1 MPILETKIHMQTP
14 LDAMRLIHWASG
26 APMSRT
32 LPISDP
38 EPDPGLL
45 GPDSLTWRLHE
56 EQWLITAGARAFL
69 LQAAHPKVAQGAL
82 DHSGFAGD
90 PFGRVER
97 TIQGMAIL
105 IFGTT
110 HEASAMAHHINRLHD
125 TVRGT
130 LPASIGRYKAGETY
144 SAMEP
149 LALLWVHI
157 VFVDS
162 LLTAYKT
169 FVGPL
174 SEAACEQYWQESC
187 RYARL
192 LGLTDATLPASYAAV
207 QQYMRE
213 ALASGEIAIG
223 PAAHFIAQ
231 KVLYPPVP
239 WLHRPSWAVVRL
251 ITVGQLPADIRQAYG
266 LRWTT
271 RHRVG
276 FRMARGA
283 GHLLRRLF
291 PKALG
296 RSPLVTFARRRT
308 RGELRQFPEPVPGA
322 NSGFQQGIPGDLAG
336 PLESP
341 HTAAGGGARARRP
354 E

>member
-1 MPILETKIHMQTP
+1 MHKP
-14 LDAMRLIHWASG
+14 LDSMRLIHWASG
-26 APMSRT
+26 APMPSE
-32 LPISDP
+32 LPISDLA
-38 EPDPGLL
+38 PDPGIL
-45 GPDSLTWRLHE
+45 GPDSLSWRLHE

-82 DHSGFAGD
+82 DHSGFAED
-90 PFGRVER
+90 PFGRVYR

-110 HEASAMAHHINRLHD
+110 SETNAMARHINRLHY
-125 TVRGT
+125 TVQGT
-130 LPASIGRYKAGETY
+130 LPESIGRYTAGETY

-162 LLTAYKT
+162 MLTAYKT

-174 SEAACEQYWQESC
+174 SEAMCEQYWQESC

-192 LGLTDATLPASYAAV
+192 LGLTDTTLPASYADV
-207 QQYMRE
+207 QKYIRE

-231 KVLYPPVP
+231 KVLYPPMP
-239 WLHRPSWAVVRL
+239 LLRKPLWMIVRL
-251 ITVGQLPADIRQAYG
+251 ITVGQLPSDIRQAYG
-266 LRWTT
+266 LSWTPI
-271 RHRVG
+271 HRVG
-276 FRMARGA
+276 FRIVRGI

-291 PKALG
+291 PNTLG
-296 RSPLVTFARRRT
+296 RSSLVNFARRRAQ
-308 RGELRQFPEPVPGA
+308 GEFDQSTKLITSTNYDQ
-322 NSGFQQGIPGDLAG
+322 
-336 PLESP
+336 
-341 HTAAGGGARARRP
+341 
-354 E
+354 

>member
-1 MPILETKIHMQTP
+1 MRTP
-14 LDAMRLIHWASG
+14 LDSMRIIHWASG
-26 APMSRT
+26 APMSGK
-32 LPISDP
+32 LPISDL

-45 GPDSLTWRLHE
+45 GPDSISWRLHE

-69 LQAAHPKVAQGAL
+69 MPVAHPTVAQGAL
-82 DHSGFAGD
+82 EHSAFAED
-90 PFGRVER
+90 PFGRVYS

-110 HEASAMAHHINRLHD
+110 HEATEMARHINRLHH
-125 TVRGT
+125 TVQGI
-130 LPASIGRYKAGETY
+130 LPESIGRYRAGETY
-144 SAMEP
+144 SGMEP

-162 LLTAYKT
+162 MLTAYKT

-207 QQYMRE
+207 QQYIRE

-231 KVLYPPVP
+231 KVLYPSMP
-239 WLHRPSWAVVRL
+239 WLRKPLWMIVRL
-251 ITVGQLPADIRQAYG
+251 ITVGQLPSDIRQAYG

-271 RHRVG
+271 RHKVG
-276 FRMARGA
+276 FRLARGA

-291 PKALG
+291 PNALG
-296 RSPLVTFARRRT
+296 RSPLVNFARSRVQ
-308 RGELRQFPEPVPGA
+308 GELCRPTEPVLHKQSEEGA
-322 NSGFQQGIPGDLAG
+322 SG
-336 PLESP
+336 
-341 HTAAGGGARARRP
+341 
-354 E
+354 

>member
-1 MPILETKIHMQTP
+1 MLIVEIKIPMHKP
-14 LDAMRLIHWASG
+14 VDSMRIIHWASG
-26 APMSRT
+26 APLSSE

-69 LQAAHPKVAQGAL
+69 MQAAHPKVAQGAL

-97 TIQGMAIL
+97 TVQGMAVL

-110 HEASAMAHHINRLHD
+110 HEASAMARNLNRLHH
-125 TVRGT
+125 TVPGT
-130 LPASIGRYKAGETY
+130 LSASIGRSKAGETY
-144 SAMEP
+144 NAMEP

-162 LLTAYKT
+162 MLTAYKT

-192 LGLTDATLPASYAAV
+192 LGLTDTTLPASYAAV
-207 QQYMRE
+207 QQYIGE
-213 ALASGEIAIG
+213 VLASGEIAIG

-231 KVLYPPVP
+231 KVLYPPMP
-239 WLHRPSWAVVRL
+239 LLRRPLWAVVRL
-251 ITVGQLPADIRQAYG
+251 ITIGQLPPDIRQAYG
-266 LRWTT
+266 LRWTS

-276 FRMARGA
+276 FRLARGA

-291 PKALG
+291 PNALG
-296 RSPLVTFARRRT
+296 RSPLVNFARRRT
-308 RGELRQFPEPVPGA
+308 RGEFRQATEPVTSA
-322 NSGFQQGIPGDLAG
+322 DYESMNRQVLNVEFEG
-336 PLESP
+336 PVE
-341 HTAAGGGARARRP
+341 GV
-354 E
+354 

>member
-1 MPILETKIHMQTP
+1 MLETKIHMNKP
-14 LDAMRLIHWASG
+14 LDAMRIIHMASG
-26 APMSRT
+26 APMSSE

-38 EPDPGLL
+38 HPDPGLL
-45 GPDSLTWRLHE
+45 GPDSISWRLHE

-69 LQAAHPKVAQGAL
+69 MQAAHPKVAQGAL
-82 DHSGFAGD
+82 DHSGFAED
-90 PFGRVER
+90 PFGRVDR
-97 TIQGMAIL
+97 TIQGMAVL

-110 HEASAMAHHINRLHD
+110 HEANAMARNINRLHH
-125 TVRGT
+125 TVQGT
-130 LPASIGRYKAGETY
+130 LHESIGRYTAGDAY

-149 LALLWVHI
+149 SALLWVHI

-162 LLTAYKT
+162 MLTAYKT

-174 SEAACEQYWQESC
+174 SEAECEQYWQESC
-187 RYARL
+187 RYARI
-192 LGLTDATLPASYAAV
+192 LGLTDTTLPASYAAV
-207 QQYMRE
+207 QQYIRE

-231 KVLYPPVP
+231 KILYPPMP
-239 WLHRPSWAVVRL
+239 LLRKPLWMIVRL

-276 FRMARGA
+276 FRIARGA

-291 PKALG
+291 PNALG
-296 RSPLVTFARRRT
+296 KSPLVNFARRRVQ
-308 RGELRQFPEPVPGA
+308 GELRQSTEPTAGA
-322 NSGFQQGIPGDLAG
+322 DYGSMNQQVLNS
-336 PLESP
+336 E
-341 HTAAGGGARARRP
+341 H
-354 E
+354 

>member
-1 MPILETKIHMQTP
+1 MPKP
-14 LDAMRLIHWASG
+14 LDAMRIINWASG
-26 APMSRT
+26 ASMPSQ

-38 EPDPGLL
+38 EPDPGLF

-69 LQAAHPKVAQGAL
+69 MQAAHPKVAQGAL
-82 DHSGFAGD
+82 DYSGFAAAN
-90 PFGRVER
+90 FARVDG
-97 TIQGMAIL
+97 TIQGMAVL

-110 HEASAMAHHINRLHD
+110 HEPNAMARNINRLHH

-130 LPASIGRYKAGETY
+130 LPESIGRYTAGDVY

-162 LLTAYKT
+162 MLTAYKT

-174 SEAACEQYWQESC
+174 SEAACEQYWQESF
-187 RYARL
+187 RYSRL
-192 LGLTDATLPASYAAV
+192 LGVTDATLPASYAAV
-207 QQYMRE
+207 QQYIRD

-223 PAAHFIAQ
+223 PAAHRIAQ
-231 KVLYPPVP
+231 KVLYPPMP
-239 WLHRPSWAVVRL
+239 LLRKPLWMIVRL
-251 ITVGQLPADIRQAYG
+251 ITIGQLPSDIRQAYG
-266 LRWTT
+266 LHWST

-276 FRMARGA
+276 FRIARGV

-291 PKALG
+291 PNALG
-296 RSPLVTFARRRT
+296 RSPLVSFARRRAQ
-308 RGELRQFPEPVPGA
+308 GAVP
-322 NSGFQQGIPGDLAG
+322 QK
-336 PLESP
+336 
-341 HTAAGGGARARRP
+341 
-354 E
+354 

>member
-1 MPILETKIHMQTP
+1 MPKP
-14 LDAMRLIHWASG
+14 LDAMRIINWASG
-26 APMSRT
+26 ASMPSQ

-38 EPDPGLL
+38 EPDPGLF

-69 LQAAHPKVAQGAL
+69 MQAAHPKVAQGAL
-82 DHSGFAGD
+82 DHSGFAED
-90 PFGRVER
+90 PFGRVYR
-97 TIQGMAIL
+97 TIQGMAVL

-110 HEASAMAHHINRLHD
+110 NEANEMARNINRLHH
-125 TVRGT
+125 TVQGI
-130 LPASIGRYKAGETY
+130 LPESIGRYPAGETY

-162 LLTAYKT
+162 MLTAYKT

-174 SEAACEQYWQESC
+174 SEAACQQYWQESC

-207 QQYMRE
+207 QQYIRD

-231 KVLYPPVP
+231 KVPYPPSP
-239 WLHRPSWAVVRL
+239 WLRRPLWMMVRL

-266 LRWTT
+266 LRWGM
-271 RHRVG
+271 RQRVG
-276 FRMARGA
+276 FRMA
-283 GHLLRRLF
+283 
-291 PKALG
+291 
-296 RSPLVTFARRRT
+296 
-308 RGELRQFPEPVPGA
+308 
-322 NSGFQQGIPGDLAG
+322 
-336 PLESP
+336 
-341 HTAAGGGARARRP
+341 
-354 E
+354 

>member
-1 MPILETKIHMQTP
+1 MHTP
-14 LDAMRLIHWASG
+14 LDAMRIIHWASG
-26 APMSRT
+26 APMSSE

-38 EPDPGLL
+38 EQDPGLL
-45 GPDSLTWRLHE
+45 GPDSISWRLHE

-69 LQAAHPKVAQGAL
+69 LQASHPKVAQGAL
-82 DHSGFAGD
+82 DFSGFAED
-90 PFGRVER
+90 PFGRVDR
-97 TIQGMAIL
+97 TIQGMAVL

-110 HEASAMAHHINRLHD
+110 HEANAMARHINLLHH
-125 TVRGT
+125 TIQGT
-130 LPASIGRYKAGETY
+130 LPESIGRYKAGESY

-157 VFVDS
+157 AFVDS
-162 LLTAYKT
+162 MLTAYKT

-174 SEAACEQYWQESC
+174 SEAVCEQYWQESC

-223 PAAHFIAQ
+223 PAAHRIARQ
-231 KVLYPPVP
+231 VLYPPMS
-239 WLHRPSWAVVRL
+239 WLRKPLWMVVRL
-251 ITVGQLPADIRQAYG
+251 ITVGQLPSDIRQAYG

-271 RHRVG
+271 RHRIG
-276 FRMARGA
+276 FRLARGV

-291 PKALG
+291 PNALG
-296 RSPLVTFARRRT
+296 RSPLVNFARRRA
-308 RGELRQFPEPVPGA
+308 RGELSRPMEP
-322 NSGFQQGIPGDLAG
+322 I
-336 PLESP
+336 
-341 HTAAGGGARARRP
+341 TRAD
-354 E
+354 